1 MKVVLGIIAIIMLLT
16 LGIYSAIHLYVA
28 PILMI
33 VMMAYST
40 TLTYIVAKDM
50 ASKKEVTS

>member
-16 LGIYSAIHLYVA
+16 LGIYSAVHLYVA

-33 VMMAYST
+33 GMMVYST
-40 TLTYIVAKDM
+40 TLTYMVGKDM
-50 ASKKEVTS
+50 IVKKEVTS